1 MSDSNKIKIHSILSD
16 LFNKHRFIFWYDDA
30 VRDDLSQAQRNKANK
45 LAAELADKVREVK
58 EFATI
63 LAQMSTHRLTIDLD
77 DGVKTNY
84 PKYYPLVEPIKG
96 IDAKED

>member
-1 MSDSNKIKIHSILSD
+1 MSDTNKIKIRSILSD

-30 VRDDLSQAQRNKANK
+30 VRDDLSQAQRNKVNK
-45 LAAELADKVREVK
+45 LAAELAEKVREVK

-63 LAQMSTHRLTIDLD
+63 LAQMSTQRLTMDLD

-84 PKYYPLVEPIKG
+84 PKYYRLVEPIKG
-96 IDAKED
+96 LESKDE

>member
-1 MSDSNKIKIHSILSD
+1 MSDTNKIKIHSILSD
-16 LFNKHRFIFWYDDA
+16 LFNKRHFIFWYDDA

-45 LAAELADKVREVK
+45 LAAELAEKVREVK

-63 LAQMSTHRLTIDLD
+63 LAQMSTQRLTIDLD

-96 IDAKED
+96 LESKDE

>member
-1 MSDSNKIKIHSILSD
+1 M
-16 LFNKHRFIFWYDDA
+16 
-30 VRDDLSQAQRNKANK
+30 
-45 LAAELADKVREVK
+45 K

-63 LAQMSTHRLTIDLD
+63 LAQMSTQRLTIDLD

-96 IDAKED
+96 LERKDE